1 MIQKNEVLLK
11 HNNEWLHFAN
21 PHQIISAASI
31 DDVHDALQEIE
42 RLVKANNWHAAGFVS
57 YEAAPAFDS
66 ALHVLSADD
75 FPLLWFGLYP
85 EPHILQTSEVFKRP
99 RKSGSVKLAGGHRHA
114 KVITLQLKK

>member
-31 DDVHDALQEIE
+31 DDVHAALQEIE
-42 RLVKANNWHAAGFVS
+42 RLVEENNWHAAGFVS

-66 ALHVLSADD
+66 ALHVQSAGD

-85 EPHILQTSEVFKRP
+85 EPHTLQTSEVLRD
-99 RKSGSVKLAGGHRHA
+99 LGGLH
-114 KVITLQLKK
+114 